1 MCTYIPY
8 YVVAV
13 QYTMLYTCSSI
24 PSLKPEMP
32 SPDSHLDDSVVLLKE
47 RLGSAYLVTKTILA
61 TRILHASDDLLRSII
76 TVE

>member
-1 MCTYIPY
+1 MCTFIPY
-8 YVVAV
+8 YIVAV
-13 QYTMLYTCSSI
+13 QYTIYTCSSI

-61 TRILHASDDLLRSII
+61 TRILHASGDLLSGVI
-76 TVE
+76 TAV